1 MRRLFPLLVLAL
13 VLSSCGGDSDDAFIE
28 LPEISVTTTSTTTA
42 PVTTTTSAPATN
54 GATLREALE
63 ELGTRGAHRATVEG
77 VDVDLETTLET
88 LHGAMR
94 GSDQFLHVCVWM

>member
-1 MRRLFPLLVLAL
+1 MSAEAAKVSKNGLAN
-13 VLSSCGGDSDDAFIE
+13 
-28 LPEISVTTTSTTTA
+28 
-42 PVTTTTSAPATN
+42 PVTTTSAPATI

-63 ELGTRGAHRATVEG
+63 ELGARGAHRATVEG
-77 VDVDLETTLET
+77 VDVDLATTLVT

>member
-1 MRRLFPLLVLAL
+1 M
-13 VLSSCGGDSDDAFIE
+13 
-28 LPEISVTTTSTTTA
+28 TTS
-42 PVTTTTSAPATN
+42 PAPATN

-63 ELGTRGAHRATVEG
+63 ELGARRAPRDGEN

>member
-1 MRRLFPLLVLAL
+1 MRATAAFKRVPMRLYVRR
-13 VLSSCGGDSDDAFIE
+13 GGRGATGERGDGGAMRGWGE
-28 LPEISVTTTSTTTA
+28 L
-42 PVTTTTSAPATN
+42 TTTSAPATV

-63 ELGTRGAHRATVEG
+63 ELGARGAHRATVEG
-77 VDVDLETTLET
+77 VDVDLATTLET